1 MEVGDWGLDQNPISL
16 GPDFALS
23 AESRVK
29 TVILKITATPERGK
43 LLGTYNQFGE
53 RLQKVT

>member
-23 AESRVK
+23 AESRI
-29 TVILKITATPERGK
+29 TKIVSETQNITICTK
-43 LLGTYNQFGE
+43 
-53 RLQKVT
+53 QK